1 MNNKTTLTAN
11 REYKST
17 VFAMLFK
24 DRDNLLSL
32 YNALNGS
39 NYDTA
44 EDLEIVTL
52 ENATYMAMKNDN
64 SFLFDR
70 KLYLYEHQSTPNPN
84 MPLRDLLYVATQY
97 EKLINKKSLYA
108 RSKVAIPN
116 PHFVVFYNGIYKQP
130 ERDVLRLS
138 DLYYHR
144 EEEPMLELKVV
155 FLNINSGYNESL
167 KESCRT
173 LREYTLFV
181 EKVRQKITDEDMTTE
196 TAMEESIQECIEEN
210 ILRDF
215 LTANRKEVTKMSIF
229 EYDEEKELKLLREAE
244 YQAGLEAGLEQGL
257 ERGLEQGLERGMEE
271 GLKNSINNLMDTM
284 EISLEQALDLLK
296 VPEDKRKVLFCYF
309 SDPQGSPSDW
319 RKENT

>member
-1 MNNKTTLTAN
+1 MNDKTTPTTN

-39 NYDTA
+39 NYDSA
-44 EDLEIVTL
+44 DDLEIVTL

-64 SFLFDR
+64 SFLFDQ

-97 EKLINKKSLYA
+97 EKFINKKSLYA
-108 RSKVAIPN
+108 RNKVAIPN

-130 ERDVLRLS
+130 ERELLKLS
-138 DLYYHR
+138 DLYYHG

-167 KESCRT
+167 KESCRI

-181 EKVRQKITDEDMTTE
+181 EKVRHKITEDDITTE
-196 TAMEESIQECIEEN
+196 TAIEESIQECISEN

-244 YQAGLEAGLEQGL
+244 FQAGLEQGM
-257 ERGLEQGLERGMEE
+257 EQGMKRGLEQGRKAMEE
-271 GLKNSINNLMDTM
+271 QLKNNICNLMETM
-284 EISLEQALDLLK
+284 GISLDQALDLLK
-296 VPEDKRKVLFCYF
+296 VPEDKRKLLF
-309 SDPQGSPSDW
+309 SKDT
-319 RKENT
+319 K

>member
-1 MNNKTTLTAN
+1 MNDKTTSTTN

-39 NYDTA
+39 NYDSA
-44 EDLEIVTL
+44 DDLEIVTL

-64 SFLFDR
+64 SFLFDK

-130 ERDVLRLS
+130 EREILKLS
-138 DLYYHR
+138 DLYYHG

-167 KESCRT
+167 KESCRI

-181 EKVRQKITDEDMTTE
+181 EKVRHKITEDDITTE
-196 TAMEESIQECIEEN
+196 TAIEESIQECISEN

-244 YQAGLEAGLEQGL
+244 FQAGLEQGI
-257 ERGLEQGLERGMEE
+257 ERGLEQGMERGLEQGRKAMEE
-271 GLKNSINNLMDTM
+271 QLKNNICNLMETM
-284 EISLEQALDLLK
+284 GISLDQALDLLK
-296 VPEDKRKVLFCYF
+296 VPEDKRKLLF
-309 SDPQGSPSDW
+309 SKDT
-319 RKENT
+319 K

>member
-1 MNNKTTLTAN
+1 MNDKTTSTTN

-39 NYDTA
+39 NYDSA
-44 EDLEIVTL
+44 DDLEIVTL

-64 SFLFDR
+64 SFLFDK

-130 ERDVLRLS
+130 EREILKLS
-138 DLYYHR
+138 DLYYHG
-144 EEEPMLELKVV
+144 EEEPMLELKVA

-167 KESCRT
+167 KESCRI

-181 EKVRQKITDEDMTTE
+181 EKVRHKITEDDITTE
-196 TAMEESIQECIEEN
+196 TAIEESIQECISEN

-244 YQAGLEAGLEQGL
+244 FQAGLEQGI
-257 ERGLEQGLERGMEE
+257 ERGLEQGMERGLEQGRKAMEE
-271 GLKNSINNLMDTM
+271 QLKNNICNLMETM
-284 EISLEQALDLLK
+284 GISLDQALDLLK
-296 VPEDKRKVLFCYF
+296 VPEDKRKLLF
-309 SDPQGSPSDW
+309 SKDT
-319 RKENT
+319 K

>member
-1 MNNKTTLTAN
+1 MNDKTTPTTN

-39 NYDTA
+39 DYDSA
-44 EDLEIVTL
+44 DDLEIVTL

-130 ERDVLRLS
+130 EREILKLS
-138 DLYYHR
+138 DLYYHG

-167 KESCRT
+167 KESCRI

-181 EKVRQKITDEDMTTE
+181 EKVRHKITDDNITTE
-196 TAMEESIQECIEEN
+196 TAIEESIQECISEN

-244 YQAGLEAGLEQGL
+244 FQAGLEQGM
-257 ERGLEQGLERGMEE
+257 EQGM
-271 GLKNSINNLMDTM
+271 KANIKNLMETM
-284 EISLEQALDLLK
+284 GISLDQALDLLK
-296 VPEDKRKVLFCYF
+296 IPEDKRKLLFYK
-309 SDPQGSPSDW
+309 DT
-319 RKENT
+319 K

>member
-1 MNNKTTLTAN
+1 MNDKTTPTTN

-39 NYDTA
+39 DYDSA
-44 EDLEIVTL
+44 DDLEIVTL

-64 SFLFDR
+64 SFLFDQ

-130 ERDVLRLS
+130 EREILKLS
-138 DLYYHR
+138 DLYYHG

-167 KESCRT
+167 KESCRI

-181 EKVRQKITDEDMTTE
+181 EKVRHKITEDDITTE
-196 TAMEESIQECIEEN
+196 TAIEESIQECISEN

-244 YQAGLEAGLEQGL
+244 FQAGLEQGM
-257 ERGLEQGLERGMEE
+257 EQGM
-271 GLKNSINNLMDTM
+271 KANIKNLMETM
-284 EISLEQALDLLK
+284 GISLDQALDLLK
-296 VPEDKRKVLFCYF
+296 VPEDKRRLLF
-309 SDPQGSPSDW
+309 SKDT
-319 RKENT
+319 K

>member
-1 MNNKTTLTAN
+1 MNDKTTPTTN

-39 NYDTA
+39 NYDSA
-44 EDLEIVTL
+44 DDLEIVTL

-64 SFLFDR
+64 SFLFDQ

-130 ERDVLRLS
+130 EREILKLS
-138 DLYYHR
+138 DLYYHG
-144 EEEPMLELKVV
+144 EEEPMLELKVA

-167 KESCRT
+167 KESCRI

-181 EKVRQKITDEDMTTE
+181 EKVRHKITEDDITTE
-196 TAMEESIQECIEEN
+196 TAIEESIQECISEN

-244 YQAGLEAGLEQGL
+244 FQAGLEQGI
-257 ERGLEQGLERGMEE
+257 ERGLEQGMERGLEQGRKAMEE
-271 GLKNSINNLMDTM
+271 QLKNNICNLMETM
-284 EISLEQALDLLK
+284 GISLDQALDLLK
-296 VPEDKRKVLFCYF
+296 VPEDKRKLLF
-309 SDPQGSPSDW
+309 SKDT
-319 RKENT
+319 K

>member
-1 MNNKTTLTAN
+1 MNDKTTPTTN

-39 NYDTA
+39 DYDSA

-64 SFLFDR
+64 SFLFDK

-130 ERDVLRLS
+130 EREILKLS

-144 EEEPMLELKVV
+144 EEKPMLELKVV

-167 KESCRT
+167 KGSCRI

-181 EKVRQKITDEDMTTE
+181 EKVRHKITDEDISTE
-196 TAMEESIQECIEEN
+196 AAMEESIQECIKEN

-244 YQAGLEAGLEQGL
+244 FQAGLEEGL
-257 ERGLEQGLERGMEE
+257 ERGLEQGLERGLEE
-271 GLKNSINNLMDTM
+271 GLKNSINNLMETM

-296 VPEDKRKVLFCYF
+296 VPEDKRNVLFCYF
-309 SDPQGSPSDW
+309 SDPQGSPADW
-319 RKENT
+319 RKEST

>member
-1 MNNKTTLTAN
+1 MNDKTTPTTN

-17 VFAMLFK
+17 VFAMLLK

-39 NYDTA
+39 NYDSA
-44 EDLEIVTL
+44 DDLEIVTL

-64 SFLFDR
+64 SFLFDK

-130 ERDVLRLS
+130 EREILKLS
-138 DLYYHR
+138 DLYYHG

-167 KESCRT
+167 KESCRI

-181 EKVRQKITDEDMTTE
+181 EKVRHKITEDDITTE
-196 TAMEESIQECIEEN
+196 TAIEESIQECISEN

-244 YQAGLEAGLEQGL
+244 FHAGLEQGM
-257 ERGLEQGLERGMEE
+257 EQGM
-271 GLKNSINNLMDTM
+271 KANIKNLMETM
-284 EISLEQALDLLK
+284 GISLDQALDLLK
-296 VPEDKRKVLFCYF
+296 IPEDKRKLLF
-309 SDPQGSPSDW
+309 SKDT
-319 RKENT
+319 K

>member
-1 MNNKTTLTAN
+1 MNDKTTPTTN

-39 NYDTA
+39 DYDSA
-44 EDLEIVTL
+44 DDLEIVTL

-64 SFLFDR
+64 SFLFDK

-84 MPLRDLLYVATQY
+84 MPLRDLLYVTTQY

-130 ERDVLRLS
+130 EREILKLS
-138 DLYYHR
+138 DLYYHG

-155 FLNINSGYNESL
+155 LLNINSGYNESL
-167 KESCRT
+167 KESCRI

-181 EKVRQKITDEDMTTE
+181 EKVRHKITEDDITTE
-196 TAMEESIQECIEEN
+196 TAIEESIQECISEN

-244 YQAGLEAGLEQGL
+244 FQAGLEQGM
-257 ERGLEQGLERGMEE
+257 EQGM
-271 GLKNSINNLMDTM
+271 KANIKNLMETM
-284 EISLEQALDLLK
+284 GISLDQALDLLK
-296 VPEDKRKVLFCYF
+296 IPEDKRKLLF
-309 SDPQGSPSDW
+309 SKDT
-319 RKENT
+319 K

>member
-1 MNNKTTLTAN
+1 MNDKTTPTTN

-17 VFAMLFK
+17 IFAMLFK

-39 NYDTA
+39 NYDSA
-44 EDLEIVTL
+44 DDLEIVTL

-64 SFLFDR
+64 SFLFDK

-130 ERDVLRLS
+130 EREILKLS
-138 DLYYHR
+138 DLYYHG

-167 KESCRT
+167 KESCRI

-181 EKVRQKITDEDMTTE
+181 EKVRHKITEDNITTE
-196 TAMEESIQECIEEN
+196 TAIEESIQECISEN

-244 YQAGLEAGLEQGL
+244 FQAGLEQGM
-257 ERGLEQGLERGMEE
+257 EQGM
-271 GLKNSINNLMDTM
+271 KANIKNLMETM
-284 EISLEQALDLLK
+284 GISLDQALDLLK
-296 VPEDKRKVLFCYF
+296 VPEDKRKLLF
-309 SDPQGSPSDW
+309 SKDT
-319 RKENT
+319 K